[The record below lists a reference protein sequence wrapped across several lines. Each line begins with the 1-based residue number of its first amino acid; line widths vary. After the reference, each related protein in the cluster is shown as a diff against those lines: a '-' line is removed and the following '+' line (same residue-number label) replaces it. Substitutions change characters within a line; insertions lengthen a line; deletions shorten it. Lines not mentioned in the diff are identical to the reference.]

1 MDSNTP
7 LEYSGKSTN
16 SSCVFLPAK
25 KVRRMV
31 KNVGVGHPTFDK
43 KALTPAPCWFLCF
56 FFY

>member
-43 KALTPAPCWFLCF
+43 R
-56 FFY
+56 Y